1 MTTQYQSL
9 VLKGIRDA
17 LNSARGSLEIPK
29 VAVDELSTQKDSIS
43 VGIETGEGSK
53 ERIADCTG
61 TAFSGSLRVSLVY
74 RAMQSVS
81 GMDDL
86 TYTTLLDNCYQYLRV
101 NYKSISG
108 TNWFIDGITQPE
120 GAVLSQVYQG
130 GVKDF
135 KTIILVEYER
145 SA

>member
-1 MTTQYQSL
+1 MTAKYQSL

-17 LNSARGSLEIPK
+17 LNSARVSLEIPK
-29 VAVDELSTQKDSIS
+29 VSIDELSTQKDSIS
-43 VGIETGEGSK
+43 VGIETGSGSQ
-53 ERIADCTG
+53 ERVADCTG
-61 TAFSGSLRVSLVY
+61 TAYSGTLRVSLVY

-81 GMDDL
+81 GMDDIE
-86 TYTTLLDNCYQYLRV
+86 YATLLDNCYQYLRT

-108 TNWFIDGITQPE
+108 STWFIDGITQPE

-145 SA
+145 SV